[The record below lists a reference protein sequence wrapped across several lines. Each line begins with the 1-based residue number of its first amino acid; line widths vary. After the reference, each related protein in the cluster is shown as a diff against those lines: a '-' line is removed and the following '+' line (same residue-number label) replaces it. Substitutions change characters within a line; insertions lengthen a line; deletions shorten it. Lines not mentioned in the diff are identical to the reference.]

1 MSALA
6 QRSAVRRRSRAGR
19 PSGHRAT
26 GAGLPIQLT
35 RTERRLLRAIGE
47 DAAAIE
53 EFAYRHDLPDPLD
66 ALEAVAAEADLYALI
81 LRAGRE
87 GVLPL
92 RRTADVVA
100 VVKRWATSAGDEV
113 TDWEARAIRS
123 LLAAF
128 PAGVVA

>member
-1 MSALA
+1 MTALA

-26 GAGLPIQLT
+26 AAGLPIQLT
-35 RTERRLLRAIGE
+35 RTERRLLRTIGE

-53 EFAYRHDLPDPLD
+53 EFHYRHGDERDPL
-66 ALEAVAAEADLYALI
+66 ARLEAVAAEADLYALI

-92 RRTADVVA
+92 RRASEVITVL
-100 VVKRWATSAGDEV
+100 KRWEGD
-113 TDWEARAIRS
+113 DAPAWESRAVAS
-123 LLAAF
+123 LVAAI
-128 PAGVVA
+128 PPEAVA